1 MIPVLMYIP
10 PQNKTVKEQASC
22 RNKESVVREY
32 SRNNGILGESISFSV
47 YPIPQRTGRKRANP
61 QHTTVYVVHHPLLIG
76 HCCPHLQNLVKVA
89 TFCNDGQFLF

>member
-47 YPIPQRTGRKRANP
+47 
-61 QHTTVYVVHHPLLIG
+61 
-76 HCCPHLQNLVKVA
+76 
-89 TFCNDGQFLF
+89 

>member
-47 YPIPQRTGRKRANP
+47 QPGVLEACQTGHAE
-61 QHTTVYVVHHPLLIG
+61 VLLS
-76 HCCPHLQNLVKVA
+76 
-89 TFCNDGQFLF
+89 

>member
-47 YPIPQRTGRKRANP
+47 KSKKGD
-61 QHTTVYVVHHPLLIG
+61 
-76 HCCPHLQNLVKVA
+76 
-89 TFCNDGQFLF
+89 NDALKWESRG